1 MFSVS
6 PVKRG
11 KISTFTLNLIAIR
24 SIVVSWLPTVTAAI
38 VSLRRSISLEC
49 LHYTTEYVQ
58 YQRFKV
64 HDSKLNVATT
74 PKDFKSTLQDKCW
87 QYDFTKIW
95 YRTNTSILYTN
106 IKHLFDQRNPSNGY

>member
-1 MFSVS
+1 MFSVP

-24 SIVVSWLPTVTAAI
+24 SIVVSWLPTVTGAI

-49 LHYTTEYVQ
+49 LYYTTEYVQ

-64 HDSKLNVATT
+64 YDTKLSVAKTVNITT
-74 PKDFKSTLQDKCW
+74 YMNFMFVLE
-87 QYDFTKIW
+87 YMHA
-95 YRTNTSILYTN
+95 Y
-106 IKHLFDQRNPSNGY
+106 HL